1 MTSRIMKQMPK
12 RKKNEM
18 KLPMFC
24 EENYDKVKEKLS
36 PEGIEL
42 LELLLHEDPNK
53 RIGAF
58 EALEH

>member
-1 MTSRIMKQMPK
+1 MPK

-42 LELLLHEDPNK
+42 LEFLLHEDPAK

-58 EALEH
+58 ESLEH